1 MECRHLQSSKSKVIS
16 FRSIFQNRFA
26 CGLVD
31 QSKVLV
37 LCSPGSRSCY
47 SCFWSLSTLTLTL
60 KQMGLG
66 LPAHNE
72 VTIVFEWGFQEG
84 LCEYHHITPHHTTSH
99 YITPHYTTLRYIIPH
114 YTTSH
119 HITLHHITLHHITL
133 HHTTAYHTTAY
144 HTID

>member
-72 VTIVFEWGFQEG
+72 VTTVFEWGFQEG

-99 YITPHYTTLRYIIPH
+99 YITPHYTTSHHITQHHITSRHTISHYTTSH

-119 HITLHHITLHHITL
+119 HSISHYSISH
-133 HHTTAYHTTAY
+133 Y
-144 HTID
+144 